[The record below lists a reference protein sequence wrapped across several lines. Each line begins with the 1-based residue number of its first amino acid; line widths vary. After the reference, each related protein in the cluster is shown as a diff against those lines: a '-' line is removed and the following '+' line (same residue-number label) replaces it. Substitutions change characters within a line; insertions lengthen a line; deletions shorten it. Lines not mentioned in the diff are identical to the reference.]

1 MATYCFFRSGVLR
14 GLTNEN
20 PPYCDPTKKNALPT
34 ARGDCGDSFVAIP
47 FLVSYLIINFLIMVN
62 IFIAAILES
71 FDSARDEVN
80 QG

>member
-1 MATYCFFRSGVLR
+1 MTTYCLPRSGVLR

-34 ARGDCGDSFVAIP
+34 AHGDCGNSIVAIP
-47 FLVSYLIINFLIMVN
+47 FLVSYLIINFLVVVN
-62 IFIAAILES
+62 MFIAAILEN
-71 FDSARDEVN
+71 FDSASDEVN